1 MATPLVVRKITD
13 ADLADVLSI
22 NNTNTPAV
30 GFVDMDQLRFLIQHS
45 QHALV
50 VADDTV
56 KAFCITLG
64 HGTPYQSPNY
74 LWFSGRY
81 SHFIYLDRIAVASGF
96 QGQGL
101 GAMLYQEVETQ
112 LSKSHPGAVLC
123 CEVNVEPPNPGSL
136 RFHER
141 IGFTEVGQFAP
152 KPNYVVS
159 LLVKTP

>member
-13 ADLADVLSI
+13 ADVADVLSI

-30 GFVDMDQLRFLIQHS
+30 GYIDVDQLQFLIQYS

-64 HGTPYQSPNY
+64 HDTPYQSPNY
-74 LWFSGRY
+74 LWFAGRY

-101 GAMLYQEVETQ
+101 GAMLYEEVERQ
-112 LSKSHPGAVLC
+112 MSNSHPGAVLC
-123 CEVNVEPPNPGSL
+123 CEVNVKPPNPGSL
-136 RFHER
+136 RFHQR
-141 IGFTEVGQFAP
+141 IGFTEVDQFAP
-152 KPNYVVS
+152 KPDYVVS
-159 LLVKTP
+159 LMVKTP

>member
-13 ADLADVLSI
+13 DDLADVLSI
-22 NNTNTPAV
+22 NNSNTPAV
-30 GFVDMDQLRFLIQHS
+30 GVIDMEQLQFLIQHS

-50 VADDTV
+50 VADETV

-64 HGTPYQSPNY
+64 PGTPYQSPNY
-74 LWFSGRY
+74 LWFASRY
-81 SHFIYLDRIAVASGF
+81 THFVYLDRIAVAGGF

-101 GAMLYQEVETQ
+101 GSMLYEEVETQ
-112 LSKSHPGAVLC
+112 MSNSHPGAVLC

-136 RFHER
+136 RFHQR

-152 KPNYVVS
+152 KPDYIVS
-159 LLVKTP
+159 LMVKAP